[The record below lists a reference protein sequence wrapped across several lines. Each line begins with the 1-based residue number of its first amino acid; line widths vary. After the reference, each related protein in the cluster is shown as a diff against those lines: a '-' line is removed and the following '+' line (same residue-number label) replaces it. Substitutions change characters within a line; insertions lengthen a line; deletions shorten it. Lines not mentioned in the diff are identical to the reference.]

1 MQNLNLYYYRKYNK
15 DLETFD
21 DISIQEHYINYGQYE
36 NRIINLESFIRKSE
50 HCIYFDLK
58 YYKSK
63 NTDLKFDTDED
74 YVNDYI
80 NNRLNDNRPISLELT
95 AFKTYK
101 KQKFQHLIK
110 EELCPVANM
119 NFLSNDEKLMFKIGS
134 NETESGNEWP
144 EGGDIEKLIETNELV
159 LNVGAGY
166 RKTPKRY
173 YNQDNVINTEIFPY
187 PTTDVVC
194 NGDNLPFK
202 DNSFDV
208 VLSLAVLEHVPN
220 PWVHAEELI
229 RVLKPGGIIYAD
241 VPFLQPYHGYP
252 YHYFN
257 MTTAGL
263 RSLFEKNI
271 QVVKHSVETWSKP
284 IFSLTWILQ
293 RYCEF
298 LDEPTR
304 NIFQNLTVREI
315 IQNGNNIELD
325 YVKNMI
331 PEKEEIIAAGTTL
344 IGRKNE
350 VETINQSDDNDT
362 ISNSKKCLADE
373 KEHSMS

>member
-1 MQNLNLYYYRKYNK
+1 MQNLDLYYYRKYNK
-15 DLETFD
+15 DLEALD
-21 DISIQEHYINYGQYE
+21 DNFLKYHYVTYGQHE
-36 NRIINLESFIRKSE
+36 NRIINLDTFIKKNE
-50 HCIYFDLK
+50 HCIYFDLE
-58 YYKSK
+58 YYKRNNK
-63 NTDLKFDTDED
+63 DLKFNTDEEYVID
-74 YVNDYI
+74 YTK
-80 NNRLNDNRPISLELT
+80 NRLNDNREISLELT
-95 AFKTYK
+95 AFKTHK
-101 KQKFQHLIK
+101 RQKIQQLIK
-110 EELCPVANM
+110 DELRMVTNM
-119 NFLSNDEKLMFKIGS
+119 NFLSEDEKKKFQIGS

-144 EGGDIEKLIETNELV
+144 EGGDIEKLIQQNKLV

-166 RKTPKRY
+166 RKSPKRY
-173 YNQDNVINTEIFPY
+173 YDCDNVINTEIFPY

-263 RSLFEKNI
+263 KSLFEKKI
-271 QVVKHSVETWSKP
+271 TVVKHTVERWSKP
-284 IFSLTWILQ
+284 IFTLTWFLQ
-293 RYCEF
+293 RYCDF

-304 NIFQNLTVREI
+304 NKFQNMTVRQI

-344 IGRKNE
+344 IGRK
-350 VETINQSDDNDT
+350 
-362 ISNSKKCLADE
+362 K
-373 KEHSMS
+373 

>member
-1 MQNLNLYYYRKYNK
+1 VK
-15 DLETFD
+15 
-21 DISIQEHYINYGQYE
+21 S
-36 NRIINLESFIRKSE
+36 SE

-58 YYKSK
+58 HYKSK
-63 NTDLKFDTDED
+63 NKDLKFETDED
-74 YVNDYI
+74 YVLDYI
-80 NNRLNDNRPISLELT
+80 KNRLNDSREISLELT
-95 AFKTYK
+95 ALKQHK
-101 KQKFQHLIK
+101 QQKFKHLLK
-110 EELCPVANM
+110 EELKSITSM
-119 NFLSNDEKLMFKIGS
+119 NFLSEAEKDMFKIGS

-144 EGGDIEKLIETNELV
+144 EDGDIEKLIQENELV

-166 RKTPKRY
+166 RKNSERHYKY
-173 YNQDNVINTEIFPY
+173 DNVINTEIFPY
-187 PTTDVVC
+187 PTIDVVC
-194 NGDNLPFK
+194 NGDSLPFK

-220 PWVHAEELI
+220 PWVHAEELV

-271 QVVKHSVETWSKP
+271 TVVKHSVEPWSKP
-284 IFSLTWILQ
+284 IFTLTWFLQ

-304 NIFQNLTVREI
+304 QKFQNMTVRQI
-315 IQNGNNIELD
+315 IQNGNNLQLD
-325 YVKNMI
+325 YVKKLN
-331 PEKEEIIAAGTTL
+331 PQKDEIIAAGTTL
-344 IGRKNE
+344 IG
-350 VETINQSDDNDT
+350 
-362 ISNSKKCLADE
+362 KK
-373 KEHSMS
+373 KMK